1 MTDSKIQFFT
11 SMIMNVNK
19 TDIATAANEAVNA
32 SLPQFGNVLSNAG
45 SEKLQMRQTDAGKEL
60 FPQLTKTQGGQK
72 AAARTQ
78 NGSTP
83 QVKAEN
89 SGAKVKFEQKL
100 QQAKAK
106 AETLP
111 DNVEDV
117 MAQLNTGIVKTVRE
131 GLNVKEEDLIAA
143 LDELGLNI
151 TDLLDSSNLAQVFSY
166 FSEEASLVEVLLNTD
181 YLQTVDN
188 LTVAVAEVLN
198 EFEMTL
204 PEFDQLL
211 ENVKNQMPQLV
222 EPQTMLKAEP
232 QEVQTVPVPQETQ
245 EVHTEVQAETPQA
258 TTPETVQAEVEQVV
272 QEAPKEQNLQEPVAE
287 VSVAEV
293 AEETVNHPEDKPVVM
308 EAVKTEVIRDSQPVA
323 EEPQPEKVQ
332 QTVEETVAVVS
343 EKPDTETESGE
354 EEENDF
360 SQNLSKLFEKKPE
373 KNTFEHHTEPM
384 NVEAHV
390 ETQTMVTPE
399 GTTVTTESVK
409 VVDLQ
414 NLVTEI
420 TNYIRMH
427 AVGNEISSIEMQL
440 TPANLG
446 KVLVEVVTNQGEI
459 TARIATQTEAAK
471 EAMEANMVTLKDNLE
486 SQGIKVNAVEVT
498 VETHSFEENLQED
511 GSKEQE
517 QLRREQEKQNRR
529 NNLNLNEMTLEDLEG
544 LMSEEDMVVAKMMKD
559 NGNVMNVGV

>member
-45 SEKLQMRQTDAGKEL
+45 SEKMQMRQTDAGQEL
-60 FPQLTKTQGGQK
+60 FPQLTKTQGGQE
-72 AAARTQ
+72 ATARTQ
-78 NGSTP
+78 TNSSP
-83 QVKAEN
+83 QQVKAES

-100 QQAKAK
+100 QQAKEK

-117 MAQLNTGIVKTVRE
+117 MAQLNTAIVQTVCE
-131 GLNVKEEDLIAA
+131 GLNVKEEDLVAA
-143 LDELGLNI
+143 LDELGLSI

-166 FSEEASLVEVLLNTD
+166 FSEEAPLVEVLLNTD

-188 LTVAVAEVLN
+188 LTVATAEVLN

-204 PEFDQLL
+204 PEFTQLL

-222 EPQTMLKAEP
+222 EPQAVVEP
-232 QEVQTVPVPQETQ
+232 QVEEVVQTVPTEGLEVASAETSQ
-245 EVHTEVQAETPQA
+245 EVMTSEEVV
-258 TTPETVQAEVEQVV
+258 PEAV
-272 QEAPKEQNLQEPVAE
+272 
-287 VSVAEV
+287 V
-293 AEETVNHPEDKPVVM
+293 AEETVTNPENKPVVM
-308 EAVKTEVIRDSQPVA
+308 EAVKTEVIRDDRPVA
-323 EEPQPEKVQ
+323 EEPQTEM
-332 QTVEETVAVVS
+332 VEEVPEENVAIVS
-343 EKPDTETESGE
+343 EKTDANAESQEDEG
-354 EEENDF
+354 NDL
-360 SQNLSKLFEKKPE
+360 SQNLSKLFEKKPV
-373 KNTFEHHTEPM
+373 KNDVEHHTEPM
-384 NVEAHV
+384 HAQAHV
-390 ETQTMVTPE
+390 ETQTMVTAE

-517 QLRREQEKQNRR
+517 QLRREQEKENRR